1 MSAILED
8 PPLSLRPMTAE
19 DVDDVLAIEEASYDF
34 PWTQGI
40 FQDCLRVGYCC
51 WVCVLG
57 ERVVGYGLI
66 SIAAGEC
73 HVLNLCI
80 DPTMRGK
87 GLGRHLMNHL
97 MGLARQHKAEMVFLE
112 VRPSNKEAI
121 ALYESMGFNET
132 GRRRRYYPG
141 KKGREDALLFARS
154 IANALDEHC

>member
-8 PPLSLRPMTAE
+8 PLLSLRPMTVE

-34 PWTQGI
+34 PWTHGI
-40 FQDCLRVGYCC
+40 FSDCLRVGYCC

-57 ERVVGYGLI
+57 ERLVGYGLI

-112 VRPSNKEAI
+112 VRPSNTEAI

-141 KKGREDALLFARS
+141 KKGREDALLLARS
-154 IANALDEHC
+154 IPNALDERG